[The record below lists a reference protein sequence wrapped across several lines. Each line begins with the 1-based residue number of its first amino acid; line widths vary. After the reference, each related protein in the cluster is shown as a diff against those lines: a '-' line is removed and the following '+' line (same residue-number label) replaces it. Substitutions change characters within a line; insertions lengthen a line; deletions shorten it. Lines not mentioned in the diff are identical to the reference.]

1 MARSASATRPGQPNG
16 EGHDGIVAT
25 GTEASACATPKTKDK
40 IKAPTRYCET
50 QNGKKES
57 GFEEGKSSEEE
68 VRTTADRLYPYSV
81 CSARPPSL
89 PSGHCSTRL
98 MFVIGG
104 KADIRIGRVEVR
116 L

>member
-1 MARSASATRPGQPNG
+1 MARSASATRPGQPKG

-57 GFEEGKSSEEE
+57 GVEEGKSSEKELS
-68 VRTTADRLYPYSV
+68 TTADRLYPYSV
-81 CSARPPSL
+81 CSARRL
-89 PSGHCSTRL
+89 PCP
-98 MFVIGG
+98 
-104 KADIRIGRVEVR
+104 ADIAAHA
-116 L
+116 